1 MSELLPLPG
10 ALSSWM
16 NASGFFGF
24 TPPISSILSDRAGA
38 FVTPA
43 ISRTPR
49 SPARDR
55 CLVEY
60 PGGFLLHTGYPNEG
74 FTKTVKQ
81 YARKWANLKM
91 PVWPHLI
98 ARNGYECS
106 QMVRTLESFENIGA
120 IEISLPADA
129 EPAFVE
135 EILQAALGELP
146 LYISVPFL
154 AAWQNWLDLFRLY
167 TVSGI
172 VLSAPRG
179 NVIVNDTII
188 NGRLYGPSLFPQL
201 LEKINMYIKAAVFPW
216 LLAAEFLVSNREQW
230 HFRLAHLRFNWMPAC
245 GSYQLLHLHPNR
257 NRPIILQVH
266 QHVRPKLAALGG
278 NVEFTHLRYKM
289 IHQWGGFLRCRRPH
303 K

>member
-1 MSELLPLPG
+1 MSDPLPLPG

-16 NASGFFGF
+16 NASGFLGF
-24 TPPISSILSDRAGA
+24 TPPASSILTDRAGA

-43 ISRTPR
+43 ISKTPR

-55 CLVEY
+55 GLLEF

-74 FTKTVKQ
+74 FTKIIKQ
-81 YARKWANLKM
+81 YAKKWSTLKV

-106 QMVRTLESFENIGA
+106 QMVRALETLENIGA
-120 IEISLPADA
+120 IEVSLPADA
-129 EPAFVE
+129 ETSFVE

-179 NVIVNDTII
+179 DLILDDTIVS
-188 NGRLYGPSLFPQL
+188 GRLYGPSLFPQL
-201 LEKINMYIKAAVFPW
+201 LEKIAAYQGCGIP
-216 LLAAEFLVSNREQW
+216 LVAGSGIFSIEQGTMA
-230 HFRLAHLRFNWMPAC
+230 LQAGASAVQLDAC
-245 GSYQLLHLHPNR
+245 LWQLSAPTS
-257 NRPIILQVH
+257 PS
-266 QHVRPKLAALGG
+266 KS
-278 NVEFTHLRYKM
+278 
-289 IHQWGGFLRCRRPH
+289 
-303 K
+303 